1 MINRVESFFQI
12 YKYYPVNET
21 VINVDRPTVSSLK
34 QGSKCAVK

>member
-21 VINVDRPTVSSLK
+21 VINVDRPTASSLK
-34 QGSKCAVK
+34 QGSKGAVE